1 MSNPTIT
8 DIAKKCGVSVST
20 VSRILSRK
28 TGFVV
33 SEATRLKVIDVAEE
47 LDYRPNAAAR
57 ALVKGRTNMVA
68 FLGGEGLGSQLYGQL
83 LKTARNRF
91 GEHGFDMV
99 FAKANCERTLPVDG
113 IVAFNNPV
121 WVDEYVRS
129 GRLGDTALVAFGSAY
144 ALPGWDFD
152 SVGISLELAVNDAMQ
167 QLINNSRKRIVL
179 MHAGECPP
187 ESDLSQTRHI
197 EYCAMIRSAG
207 MEPRCVHIDSSTRPD
222 ARKGIADL
230 LTSGF
235 VPDGILCMDDEIA
248 IGALTALR
256 DAGLRVPENVAVIG
270 CDGIE
275 DTLYTTPKISTIVQP
290 LDEACALA
298 ADFLRNRIEH
308 DEYPVQRVV
317 LDAKYE
323 SRESTLNSVRP
334 EPAEG

>member
-1 MSNPTIT
+1 MSSPTIT
-8 DIAKKCGVSVST
+8 DIAKMCGVSVST

-28 TGFVV
+28 PGFTV
-33 SEATRLKVIDVAEE
+33 SEATRLKVIDAAEE
-47 LDYRPNAAAR
+47 LGYRPNTAAR

-144 ALPGWDFD
+144 ALPGWGFD
-152 SVGISLELAVNDAMQ
+152 SVGISLEQAVKDAMH
-167 QLINNSRKRIVL
+167 QLISNGRKQIILV
-179 MHAGECPP
+179 HAGNCPP

-197 EYCAMIRSAG
+197 VYSEMMRSAG
-207 MEPRCVHIDSSTRPD
+207 LQPHCIHIDSSTRSD
-222 ARKGIADL
+222 ARKGIASL
-230 LTSGF
+230 LAFGF
-235 VPDGILCMDDEIA
+235 TPDGILCMDDEIA
-248 IGALTALR
+248 IGALAGLQDT
-256 DAGLRVPENVAVIG
+256 GLRVPEDTAIIG

-308 DEYPVQRVV
+308 NEYPVQRVV
-317 LDAKYE
+317 LEAKYE
-323 SRESTLNSVRP
+323 NRGST
-334 EPAEG
+334 